1 MYSITKD
8 EALSLL
14 QKMRQ
19 IRQTA
24 GEMIAFLEHMMQL
37 QGKNTLREL
46 PYNPDDYLEGAG
58 YEDFDRI
65 HRSLYCDCP
74 CGCNGSVHPIS
85 RKSDVIEIVSKE
97 NELKEGNHHE

>member
-1 MYSITKD
+1 MYNITKD

-37 QGKNTLREL
+37 QDKSTLREL
-46 PYNPDDYLEGAG
+46 PYNPDDYLEEAG
-58 YEDFDRI
+58 YEEFDRV

-74 CGCNGSVHPIS
+74 CGCDGSVHPVN
-85 RKSDVIEIVSKE
+85 RKTDVIEIVSKGIE
-97 NELKEGNHHE
+97 AKEGTNHE

>member
-1 MYSITKD
+1 MYNITKD

-24 GEMIAFLEHMMQL
+24 GEMISFLEHMMQL
-37 QGKNTLREL
+37 QEKTYLREVS
-46 PYNPDDYLEGAG
+46 YNPDAYLEDAG
-58 YEDFDRI
+58 YEEFDRV

-74 CGCNGSVHPIS
+74 CGCEGSVHPVN
-85 RKSDVIEIVSKE
+85 RKSDVIEIVSKG
-97 NELKEGNHHE
+97 NEAKGGEKQ

>member
-1 MYSITKD
+1 MYNIAKD

-19 IRQTA
+19 IRQKS
-24 GEMIAFLEHMMQL
+24 GEVIAFLEHMMQL
-37 QGKNTLREL
+37 QDKSTLRQL

-58 YEDFDRI
+58 DEEFDRI
-65 HRSLYCDCP
+65 HRSLYCDCSY
-74 CGCNGSVHPIS
+74 GCDGSVHPVN

-97 NELKEGNHHE
+97 NESMEVTNHE